1 MLSPVFYFFFFVSLS
16 VLITDCKINVCFGNI
31 FKKMEDMECQVVRV
45 NQGGCYVTEADNICS
60 VKDLDMQY
68 VSATKCET
76 ILSLGSKILLTIG

>member
-1 MLSPVFYFFFFVSLS
+1 
-16 VLITDCKINVCFGNI
+16 
-31 FKKMEDMECQVVRV
+31 MEDMECQVVRV